1 MSSAPRQHADV
12 TAIVLCGGR
21 SRRFGEDKT
30 QAALHGRPVLDWL
43 LDSLPGGWDVICVG
57 HERPTTRAGVRW
69 TREDPAGG
77 GPVAALAAGLAL
89 VSAPTVV
96 LLGGDMP
103 FGGAAAARLA
113 EDLVEGSVDCLVASS
128 VGARASSAGPR
139 ASSRPRASSASSAS
153 GGSSTSSAS
162 SASGGPS
169 GPDRMG
175 DPGPANATA
184 QPLLSAMRTTALRA
198 AVPAAPAGL
207 PLRRLF
213 DTLEHR
219 LVLLPDDASLDIDT
233 HEDLARAETVARR
246 LAP

>member
-69 TREDPAGG
+69 TREHPAGG

-113 EDLVEGSVDCLVASS
+113 EDLGEGSVDCLVASS
-128 VGARASSAGPR
+128 VGPR
-139 ASSRPRASSASSAS
+139 ASSVGP
-153 GGSSTSSAS
+153 
-162 SASGGPS
+162 SASGGPRAS
-169 GPDRMG
+169 GGPSASSGPSGPDVGDGSAGPDRMG
-175 DPGPANATA
+175 DPGPDNATA
-184 QPLLSAMRTTALRA
+184 QPLLSAMRTSALRA
-198 AVPAAPAGL
+198 AVPVAPAGL

-213 DTLEHR
+213 DTLDHR

>member
-1 MSSAPRQHADV
+1 MSTAPRQHANV

-103 FGGAAAARLA
+103 FAGAAAARLA

-128 VGARASSAGPR
+128 VGRRASSAGPR
-139 ASSRPRASSASSAS
+139 ASSGPRASRAS
-153 GGSSTSSAS
+153 GSPSGPDVGDGSA
-162 SASGGPS
+162 

-207 PLRRLF
+207 PLSRLF
-213 DTLEHR
+213 DTLEPR

-233 HEDLARAETVARR
+233 HEDLARAQTVARR

>member
-1 MSSAPRQHADV
+1 MSSAPGQHADV

-113 EDLVEGSVDCLVASS
+113 EDLVEGRLDCLVASS
-128 VGARASSAGPR
+128 VGPR
-139 ASSRPRASSASSAS
+139 
-153 GGSSTSSAS
+153 
-162 SASGGPS
+162 ASGGPS
-169 GPDRMG
+169 ASGGRSGPDVGDGSAGPDRMG
-175 DPGPANATA
+175 DPGPATATA

>member
-69 TREDPAGG
+69 TREHPAGG

-128 VGARASSAGPR
+128 VGPR
-139 ASSRPRASSASSAS
+139 ASSVGPR
-153 GGSSTSSAS
+153 GS

-169 GPDRMG
+169 GPDVGDGSAGPDRMG

>member
-69 TREDPAGG
+69 TREHPAGG

-128 VGARASSAGPR
+128 VGPR
-139 ASSRPRASSASSAS
+139 ASSVGPR
-153 GGSSTSSAS
+153 GS

-169 GPDRMG
+169 GPDVGDGSAGPDRMG
-175 DPGPANATA
+175 DPRPANATA